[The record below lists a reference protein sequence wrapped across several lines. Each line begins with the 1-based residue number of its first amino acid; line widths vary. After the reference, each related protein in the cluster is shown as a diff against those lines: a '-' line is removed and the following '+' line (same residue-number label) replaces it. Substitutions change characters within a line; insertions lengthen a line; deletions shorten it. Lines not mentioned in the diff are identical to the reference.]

1 MKMKKRLKD
10 NICVILLI
18 VTIIICTAC
27 IRSELNSIWRDLSS
41 IDYVIRNDRHKIDSI
56 EMQLDDIIRYTKDIS
71 YEM

>member
-1 MKMKKRLKD
+1 MGKRLKD

-27 IRSELNSIWRDLSS
+27 IKSELNSIWWNLSS
-41 IDYVIRNDRHKIDSI
+41 IEYVIRNDRHKIDSI